1 MLYYKFKNYE
11 EFKDMFGIIKHGNG
25 VCSKK
30 NKILLAYIRNK
41 RLLHEAIE
49 TNNYTLLHIS
59 SMAELKKT
67 ITRTIII
74 SGHSDMSLRYVMELD
89 GEFFYSRNFETDELK
104 GLCEDGDTRSI
115 RYINHENGGKVFKM
129 KAGKLYRSLIL
140 ETEFGR
146 TLPEQILPYLC

>member
-25 VCSKK
+25 VCSRK

-59 SMAELKKT
+59 SMAEL
-67 ITRTIII
+67 R
-74 SGHSDMSLRYVMELD
+74 RP
-89 GEFFYSRNFETDELK
+89 
-104 GLCEDGDTRSI
+104 
-115 RYINHENGGKVFKM
+115 
-129 KAGKLYRSLIL
+129 
-140 ETEFGR
+140 
-146 TLPEQILPYLC
+146 LPGQ